1 MALDTSGFNSEQQTF
16 GGLYKLGDNLERN
29 RYRKEQ
35 EYQKNENTKT
45 SNSKY
50 LNEYFDPKEYL
61 TGSIYDKQTTIL
73 VQDALNKAQQLN
85 KQGLPLYEITMA
97 VSPLV
102 NKANRYVTNGKLY
115 NQQKKSALEK
125 ASKIKGIDASKL
137 SDQMDNY
144 AFPINPET
152 GERDVELYNPNENY
166 ADKALNEGQV
176 YNNEAFDEFM
186 KGAGKN
192 TRGQKLKLMNSRG
205 GYESTDV
212 DVTSPDF
219 MIPESDE
226 LGRHIGFEPKHKT
239 LSTEHEFIT
248 PDGVKKSKVKILDDE
263 VINSLP
269 EGAKGYLRQEAHR
282 YADMNNINRT
292 DPRVEDF
299 YKAMAYDEVK
309 RSEKLS
315 TFFRQKEDKKDT
327 PIKIYTGGGGS
338 KPTEKEKSRAES
350 ASNLFKTL
358 DDITPNEK
366 GDLDVTDLF
375 AGINILSPITKK
387 PLKPE
392 FTGYNPKTKVFTF
405 MSDGV
410 EEKIPYHKMYSL
422 AATANSGIDKD
433 WFSSF
438 EKYSRSE
445 GVKNEPAKPKEEK
458 KGILGSMMNWMKK
471 GNEASREKP
480 KTVKQNGV
488 IYTWNEKTK
497 QYE

>member
-61 TGSIYDKQTTIL
+61 TGSIYDKQTTLL

-85 KQGLPLYEITMA
+85 KQGLPLDEITMA

-102 NKANRYVTNGKLY
+102 NKANRYVANGKLY

-192 TRGQKLKLMNSRG
+192 TRGQKLKLMNSHG

-239 LSTEHEFIT
+239 LSTEHDFIT
-248 PDGVKKSKVKILDDE
+248 PNGVKKSKVKVLDDE

-315 TFFRQKEDKKDT
+315 TSFRQKEDKKDT
-327 PIKIYTGGGGS
+327 PIKIYAPKAERQPS
-338 KPTEKEKSRAES
+338 QSEKDTQERIN
-350 ASNLFKTL
+350 NLHLTL
-358 DDITPNEK
+358 NDIAPDSEGN
-366 GDLDVTDLF
+366 LDVSNELN
-375 AGINILSPITKK
+375 GMKILDKFHEPVVIKSTM
-387 PLKPE
+387 
-392 FTGYNPKTKVFTF
+392 FNPKTKVFTIET
-405 MSDGV
+405 GKGTEIV
-410 EEKIPYHKMYSL
+410 PYHKMATL
-422 AATANSGIDKD
+422 MATANPNIDMKWLSGFKTYGGAG
-433 WFSSF
+433 SN
-438 EKYSRSE
+438 EKP
-445 GVKNEPAKPKEEK
+445 KQKEEK
-458 KGILGSMMNWMKK
+458 KGFLGTMADLIKK
-471 GNEASREKP
+471 GAEAVGGKP
-480 KTVKQNGV
+480 KNNKKPVYKGLDKDGNP
-488 IYTWNEKTK
+488 IFE
-497 QYE
+497 